1 MKGVFWNSN
10 GLRDQAKV
18 RFLFDLTKEHQ
29 LDFIAIL
36 ETKRK
41 DFTASE
47 LAHFCANKNYSWNW
61 SPTRGRSGGILL
73 GVNIE
78 NFDVQS
84 VVLGNFHVK
93 LHLKNKVDNFEW
105 ALVAVYGAT
114 QEVKKTFSYR
124 SLYIRV
130 M

>member
-1 MKGVFWNSN
+1 
-10 GLRDQAKV
+10 
-18 RFLFDLTKEHQ
+18 LFDSSKDQQ

-36 ETKRK
+36 ETKRN

-47 LAHFCANKNYSWNW
+47 LAHFCANKNYPWNW

-73 GVNIE
+73 GANLD

-84 VVLGNFHVK
+84 VCLGSFHVK
-93 LHLKNKVDNFEW
+93 LQLRNKLRQFRMDASGCLWSSSRGREKHF
-105 ALVAVYGAT
+105 LTGACT
-114 QEVKKTFSYR
+114 N
-124 SLYIRV
+124 